1 MTGLLI
7 ISVIVAVIAL
17 TALVH
22 YIHLADKKQQELDD
36 IASKPTEISASAL
49 AKQADASANT
59 KPDNSNNPTAVMKP
73 EEKPPEAG
81 TRIGEYTVISQ
92 IGFGGMG
99 RIMKASAPNG
109 KPVALKIIKGEHI
122 SNQALVDRFEQEM
135 KISSL
140 LSHTNVA
147 EILGWGVDDDG
158 RSYFAM
164 EYVDGKNIRQM
175 LEKNEVDL
183 NKALNIF
190 TQLCRGLKYA
200 HGKKVIH
207 RDIKPENLILDKNGI
222 LKIVDFGIARMD
234 SPESANLTMTNVI
247 MGSPIYMSP
256 EQKSD
261 FKNVDHRADIYA
273 AGAVFYE
280 MLSGEMPG
288 GLLRLD
294 LIPENLR
301 AIVEKAIAYNAN
313 DRYADCDDIL
323 KDLEEYKD
331 AGRVTNDQKAI
342 RKIEDNVKL
351 RQALIDSFY
360 PNANPAVPG
369 LDLDAFYIPAE
380 GIGGNYYDY
389 IKIDPD
395 HTGILVGNLFDQP
408 DVEAALFLAMLR
420 SAFRL
425 LAHETTD
432 PGETLKKL
440 NDFMSNERF
449 DNFAVFSYMIFNS
462 KTKDISVA
470 TAGYRPVMIKKSGA
484 EEFTDLQPDGV
495 GIGIMEDYDYE
506 TSTMKLQANDLI
518 LLSSAGLGKTVNREG
533 RPFGDERLVEMVLT
547 NADNEAGKIIEAVKN
562 TILYYGAGT
571 AQEDDITVVVA
582 KVK

>member
-1 MTGLLI
+1 MTGFLI
-7 ISVIVAVIAL
+7 IVVIIAVIAL
-17 TALVH
+17 LAL
-22 YIHLADKKQQELDD
+22 IHFVYLTKQKQQERVNF
-36 IASKPTEISASAL
+36 ASQKTELSASAL
-49 AKQADASANT
+49 VAAGTS
-59 KPDNSNNPTAVMKP
+59 PSDNSKNSTIVMQ
-73 EEKPPEAG
+73 EEDKPPEAG
-81 TRIGEYTVISQ
+81 THIGEYTVISQ

-99 RIMKASAPNG
+99 RIMKASSPKGNS
-109 KPVALKIIKGEHI
+109 VALKIIKGEHVN
-122 SNQALVDRFEQEM
+122 NQALVDRFEQEM
-135 KISSL
+135 KISSML
-140 LSHTNVA
+140 HHTNVA
-147 EILGWGVDDDG
+147 EILGWGVDDAG
-158 RSYFAM
+158 RNYFAM
-164 EYVDGKNIRQM
+164 EFVDGKNIRDM
-175 LEKNEVDL
+175 LESNEVNL
-183 NKALNIF
+183 NMALNIF
-190 TQLCRGLKYA
+190 SQLCTGLEYA
-200 HGKKVIH
+200 HSKNVVH
-207 RDIKPENLILDKNGI
+207 RDIKPENIILDKNGVV
-222 LKIVDFGIARMD
+222 KIVDFGIARVD
-234 SPESANLTMTNVI
+234 TPESANLTMTNVI

-288 GLLRLD
+288 GLLRID

-313 DRYADCDDIL
+313 DRYASCDEIL
-323 KDLEEYKD
+323 KDLEKYQKE
-331 AGRVTNDQKAI
+331 GRITSDQQAI

-360 PNANPAVPG
+360 PDANPAVPG
-369 LDLDAFYIPAE
+369 LDMDAFYIPAE

-389 IKIDPD
+389 IKIDES
-395 HTGILVGNLFDQP
+395 HTGILVGNLFEQP
-408 DVEAALFLAMLR
+408 DVESALFLAMMR

-425 LAHETTD
+425 LAQETTC

-440 NDFMSNERF
+440 NDFMSGERF
-449 DNFAVFSYMIFNS
+449 DNFAVFSYMVFNS

-470 TAGYRPVMIKKSGA
+470 TAGYRPVMIKKSRA
-484 EEFTDLQPDGV
+484 EEFTYLQPDGV

-506 TSTMKLQANDLI
+506 TATMKLKSKDLI

-533 RPFGDERLVEMVLT
+533 KPFGDERLVELVLA
-547 NADNEAGKIIEAVKN
+547 NAESDAGHIIEGVKN